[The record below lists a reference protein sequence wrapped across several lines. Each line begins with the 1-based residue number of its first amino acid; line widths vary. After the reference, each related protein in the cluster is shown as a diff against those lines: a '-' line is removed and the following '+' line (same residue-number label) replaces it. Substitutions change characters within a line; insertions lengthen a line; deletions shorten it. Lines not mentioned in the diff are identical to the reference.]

1 MVVLGT
7 GGNVAPIPPAGRV
20 YQSKV
25 WFGKAVARKG
35 PPTGLGLV
43 QYDVSLA
50 NGIGGCGSTVT
61 CTGTRTP
68 SQLDIGTAKHT

>member
-7 GGNVAPIPPAGRV
+7 GGSVAPTPPAGRV

-25 WFGKAVARKG
+25 WLGNAVARKG
-35 PPTGLGLV
+35 TPTGLGLV

-50 NGIGGCGSTVT
+50 KGIGGCGSTVT

-68 SQLDIGTAKHT
+68 SQLEKGTARHT